1 MNPEQIGL
9 YILLG
14 WASLA
19 IPIGFMFALYPERQ
33 TERLLNSVRKHAT
46 KEKWEGL
53 SAAPRQVDAYVSLFR
68 FSVHHI
74 GNCHVCSV
82 FDRNCIN
89 WH

>member
-1 MNPEQIGL
+1 VNPEQIGL

-19 IPIGFMFALYPERQ
+19 IPIGFMFALYPDRQ

-53 SAAPRQVDAYVSLFR
+53 SAHRDKLTLMYLFSGFLFIILGIATWVLFLIAPAL
-68 FSVHHI
+68 
-74 GNCHVCSV
+74 
-82 FDRNCIN
+82 N